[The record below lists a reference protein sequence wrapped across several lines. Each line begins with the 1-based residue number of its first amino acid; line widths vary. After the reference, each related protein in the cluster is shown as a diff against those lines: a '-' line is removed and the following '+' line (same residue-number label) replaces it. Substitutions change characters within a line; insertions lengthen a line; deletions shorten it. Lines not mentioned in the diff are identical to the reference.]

1 MVVCGGKPLKRMKR
15 RVTADFYDFLTF
27 PSPSV
32 AGEDFSGGPFR
43 TNVRSF
49 LSKHALLP
57 PPSALFPHLM
67 TWQILFRVGDLTD
80 GPESSPAVVCL
91 DVIEEDVVR
100 SRSVYCDQCRVVG
113 WSGHPVCGKR
123 YHFIIKADGTSIGGY
138 HKPCM
143 CCGDILHLSESKC
156 KSCNHVTTTDDVEDW
171 VYHQL
176 ESTTHLLHGVVHSNG
191 YGHLLRVNGR
201 EGGSKFLSGCHIM
214 DFWDRLCQTLGV
226 RKVSVMDVSK
236 KYGLEYRLLHAIT
249 KGHPWYGHWG
259 YQFGSGSYGLTHE
272 SYKSAAEF
280 LSNMP
285 LSAFLYPGQKCDSR
299 VQDMISYYQSLSK
312 NVLVNIRDLF
322 CFVLGLI
329 HDARKTA
336 ASKNVDDIIGKK
348 RRVNAT
354 GVSSSWTKSDIECVE
369 EAMLRVLRA
378 VSGSNWVSWRALRGA
393 VCKVA
398 SPELLDHCLGELGG
412 KVVLGAMV
420 NTRCNPVTGA
430 FEYRLETVNNSRNE
444 LASNISSGLKY
455 PSEVTL
461 LHDLRYFYNSLLHP
475 QMMLSYDP
483 GETRAIAMS
492 SAQKL
497 IDCKQF
503 VKDFKPETLPLT
515 NPSKIRF
522 SCQIEL
528 EDESEDFAAH
538 LPPELVILP
547 VNATISDLKL
557 EATNAFQDVYVMFRK
572 LQIDELL
579 GYNVDDS
586 SQVKHLSGS
595 MFNAVRLRGKCIG
608 KNGLSKFQMERG
620 TERWTVDCSCGVKDD
635 DGERMLACDICGVWR
650 HTRCCGI
657 HDADPV
663 PAQFVCP
670 KCQNCDPKPKPNGPC
685 EDDIVNGITANKNC
699 LLVESDVR

>member
-1 MVVCGGKPLKRMKR
+1 MVVCGGKPLKRMKC

-27 PSPSV
+27 PSLSV
-32 AGEDFSGGPFR
+32 AEEGDFSGGPFR

-57 PPSALFPHLM
+57 PPSALLPHLL

-91 DVIEEDVVR
+91 DVFEEDVAR

-123 YHFIIKADGTSIGGY
+123 YHFIIKADGTSIGG
-138 HKPCM
+138 HQKPCM

-156 KSCNHVTTTDDVEDW
+156 KSCNHVTTTVDVENW

-176 ESTTHLLHGVVHSNG
+176 ESTTHLLHGVVHANG

-214 DFWDRLCQTLGV
+214 DFWDRLCKTLGV

-249 KGHPWYGHWG
+249 KGLPWYGDWG

-272 SYKSAAEF
+272 SYKSAVEF
-280 LSNMP
+280 LSNLP
-285 LSAFLYPGQKCDSR
+285 LSTFLSQKCDSR

-312 NVLVNIRDLF
+312 KELVNIRDFFSFLM
-322 CFVLGLI
+322 GLI
-329 HDARKTA
+329 HDVRKTA
-336 ASKNVDDIIGKK
+336 ASKNIDDVTCKK

-354 GVSSSWTKSDIECVE
+354 GVPSSWTKSDIECVE

-398 SPELLDHCLGELGG
+398 SPELLDYCLRELGG

-430 FEYRLETVNNSRNE
+430 FEYRLETGNNSRFG
-444 LASNISSGLKY
+444 LASNLSSGPKH
-455 PSEVTL
+455 PSEVSL
-461 LHDLRYFYNSLLHP
+461 LHDLRYLYNSLLHP
-475 QMMLSYDP
+475 QMMLSYVP
-483 GETRAIAMS
+483 EETRAIAMS

-503 VKDFKPETLPLT
+503 VKDYKPEMLPLT
-515 NPSKIRF
+515 SPSKIRF

-528 EDESEDFAAH
+528 EDESEEFSAH
-538 LPPELVILP
+538 IPPELVILP
-547 VNATISDLKL
+547 VNATVSDLKI
-557 EATNAFQDVYVMFRK
+557 EAANVFQDVYVMFRG
-572 LQIDELL
+572 LQIDEIL
-579 GYNVDDS
+579 GYNVEDS
-586 SQVKHLSGS
+586 SQAKHLSGS
-595 MFNAVRLRGKCIG
+595 MINAVRLRGRCIG
-608 KNGLSKFQMERG
+608 KNELNEFQMERG
-620 TERWTVDCSCGVKDD
+620 IGKWTVDCSCGAKDD

-650 HTRCCGI
+650 HTRCSGI
-657 HDADPV
+657 HDIDPV
-663 PAQFVCP
+663 PARFACP
-670 KCQNCDPKPKPNGPC
+670 RCQSCDAKLKSSGPC
-685 EDDIVNGITANKNC
+685 EGVIVNKNCFGNC
-699 LLVESDVR
+699 LLVSSDVR